1 VDLYSTVEAPR
12 VQPTDAVAPALAD
25 VLPALPGALAD
36 MNSLERILLVIAIAT
51 ATAVALKLVAPRLV
65 ARRFDEGGESL
76 PAMLFDVLATPIYRT
91 LPLTGVYV
99 AVLLTD
105 LPVLGFYLRG
115 ATLTLLVL
123 IWSIAAVRLGRRTL
137 RRMSEDAAVSDVA
150 PVLGNFWTAL
160 VVLAALF
167 SLLNVWRV
175 DVTPLLASAS
185 VIGIVIGLAAQDA
198 IANFVGGIALFA
210 DDTYK
215 PGDFVVLDTGE
226 KGTVVDI
233 GLRATTIVTLDR
245 VEVTVPNAVLNSTH
259 VINESAPQR
268 HKRIRVP
275 VGVAYGSD
283 PEHVEEVLLDTMREE
298 DEIIDHPEPHTH
310 FREFGDSALLFECR
324 GFIHHP
330 AREAQAR
337 NALNERIHRNLREA
351 GIEIPYPQRTLTFGD
366 ADRSALDP
374 DLTPPDGIPPD
385 REGERTPGDAE

>member
-1 VDLYSTVEAPR
+1 M
-12 VQPTDAVAPALAD
+12 QPTDAVAPAIAD
-25 VLPALPGALAD
+25 VLPALPGALAE

-51 ATAVALKLVAPRLV
+51 AAAVALKLVAPRLV

-105 LPVLGFYLRG
+105 LPTLGFYLRG

-150 PVLGNFWTAL
+150 PVLGNVWTAV

-215 PGDFVVLDTGE
+215 PGDFVVLDSGE

-259 VINESAPQR
+259 VTNESAPKR

-275 VGVAYGSD
+275 VG
-283 PEHVEEVLLDTMREE
+283 
-298 DEIIDHPEPHTH
+298 
-310 FREFGDSALLFECR
+310 
-324 GFIHHP
+324 
-330 AREAQAR
+330 
-337 NALNERIHRNLREA
+337 
-351 GIEIPYPQRTLTFGD
+351 
-366 ADRSALDP
+366 
-374 DLTPPDGIPPD
+374 
-385 REGERTPGDAE
+385 